1 MEGSSAITL
10 PREFDFSLLQ
20 DPEEAAERLAAAAI
34 NRG

>member
-1 MEGSSAITL
+1 VEGFLRYNLAG
-10 PREFDFSLLQ
+10 EFDFSLLQ